1 MIFIFI
7 VILTF
12 LYIFFLFKNLGE
24 TTSISID
31 NKYIFLTLFALFIF
45 IIMIFLGKSN
55 IGYIEEYNKIS
66 SKHQEIRNNI
76 STIRKNI
83 PSLEQKL
90 NNNHNNFEGWVMLG
104 NSYIIISDFNSA
116 ALAYE
121 TAIKLDN
128 TDKIVLQDYI
138 SLLRRLDS
146 KNNKD
151 KILKAFDILI
161 ALDKSDINSFNMK
174 LNYSIDINDSEMTK
188 NILRKIII
196 NKNIKDK
203 KPYETILNKLISK
216 DKEN

>member
-1 MIFIFI
+1 MTFIFI

-24 TTSISID
+24 TTSISIN
-31 NKYIFLTLFALFIF
+31 NKYIFLTLFILFIF

-76 STIRKNI
+76 NTIRKNI

-90 NNNHNNFEGWVMLG
+90 NNNPNNFEGWVMLG
-104 NSYIIISDFNSA
+104 KSYIIISDFNSA

-121 TAIKLDN
+121 TAITLDN

-174 LNYSIDINDSEMTK
+174 LNYSIDINDSEMIK

-203 KPYETILNKLISK
+203 RPYETMLNKLTNK
-216 DKEN
+216 DK

>member
-1 MIFIFI
+1 MTFIFI

-24 TTSISID
+24 TTSISIN
-31 NKYIFLTLFALFIF
+31 NKYIFLTLFILFIF

-76 STIRKNI
+76 NTIRKNI

-90 NNNHNNFEGWVMLG
+90 NNNPNNFEGWVMLG
-104 NSYIIISDFNSA
+104 KSYIIISDFNSA

-121 TAIKLDN
+121 TAITLDN

-161 ALDKSDINSFNMK
+161 EIGRASCR
-174 LNYSIDINDSEMTK
+174 E
-188 NILRKIII
+188 RV
-196 NKNIKDK
+196 
-203 KPYETILNKLISK
+203 
-216 DKEN
+216 

>member
-24 TTSISID
+24 STSISID

-104 NSYIIISDFNSA
+104 KSYIIISDFNSA